1 MRTLFTCLIG
11 LCLPLLAHAE
21 YSREY
26 LDSHP
31 LQMEPVGEL
40 EVAYRIIAPGEGK
53 PKIVAIMGLGGSN
66 VAWGDQLISG
76 LADSGYEIL
85 LLDNR
90 DTGASTRFDDWGQP
104 VLWWELL
111 KYRFGFSVNAPY
123 TLNDM
128 GADIAGLMD
137 AVGYKE
143 AHIMGVSMGGM
154 GALRI
159 AFTKPDLFGAVAV
172 HSSAV
177 FAKDP
182 DDMPARLK
190 GFAGRLGFG
199 DPIDKKVWKEVN
211 PTCIADKLDASSLK
225 GLRIYFDAGTDDR
238 YGFDSG
244 NKLLH
249 SCLEGRGIPHLWRL
263 VRGGGHS
270 WGDRFQ
276 DETLPSSFRFVG
288 AMFRG
293 EPARGSADGKGKSA
307 PDAPER
313 EPGGRRSGGR

>member
-21 YSREY
+21 YSRKY

-31 LQMEPVGEL
+31 LQMAPVGEV

-76 LADSGYEIL
+76 LADGGYEIL

-137 AVGYKE
+137 AIDYRE

-154 GALRI
+154 IAQIVAAQYPDKTRSLTSIMSTTNAPHLPPPTEEAEMRLRNLATGEAQADREQAIRDRGFYPESMQRHLMAIFKTGDRSTEVATIAAPTLVLHGADDGLVPPEHGRHTASLI
-159 AFTKPDLFGAVAV
+159 EDARFLLIEGMAHNMPEDIIPKLVSEMTSHMGAV
-172 HSSAV
+172 
-177 FAKDP
+177 
-182 DDMPARLK
+182 
-190 GFAGRLGFG
+190 
-199 DPIDKKVWKEVN
+199 
-211 PTCIADKLDASSLK
+211 
-225 GLRIYFDAGTDDR
+225 
-238 YGFDSG
+238 
-244 NKLLH
+244 
-249 SCLEGRGIPHLWRL
+249 
-263 VRGGGHS
+263 
-270 WGDRFQ
+270 
-276 DETLPSSFRFVG
+276 ETTQLATR
-288 AMFRG
+288 
-293 EPARGSADGKGKSA
+293 
-307 PDAPER
+307 
-313 EPGGRRSGGR
+313 